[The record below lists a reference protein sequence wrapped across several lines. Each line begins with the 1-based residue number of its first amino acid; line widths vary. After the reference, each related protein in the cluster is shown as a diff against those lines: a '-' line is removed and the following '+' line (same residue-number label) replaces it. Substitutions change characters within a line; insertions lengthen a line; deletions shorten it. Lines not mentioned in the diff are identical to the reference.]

1 MKKDINELFE
11 SGEEDMPCDDDDIVL
26 MVMAMI
32 LTFVLVV
39 VLGFCLYLGDWLIH
53 FIIDLVHNV

>member
-1 MKKDINELFE
+1 
-11 SGEEDMPCDDDDIVL
+11 MPCDDDDIVL

-39 VLGFCLYLGDWLIH
+39 ALGFCLYLGGWLIH